1 MEEPVSRWRCSRIAA
16 FQRRRG
22 SWLAGHC
29 RTGSE
34 TAGLHPVR
42 QLPRGAVRSG
52 VGGVVVRLSPQLC
65 VSPLDLYRGVAG
77 GGVDLRG
84 PQADRKCSATREG
97 WSKGIGGGDAFM
109 KLCVSSSGCKAR
121 PARGE
126 PAQAGS
132 EPGDGLRNGTG
143 EAEVRERVGH
153 GTCGPDTYTLPG
165 CPGC

>member
-1 MEEPVSRWRCSRIAA
+1 MM
-16 FQRRRG
+16 
-22 SWLAGHC
+22 
-29 RTGSE
+29 SE
-34 TAGLHPVR
+34 
-42 QLPRGAVRSG
+42 
-52 VGGVVVRLSPQLC
+52 VVDS
-65 VSPLDLYRGVAG
+65 
-77 GGVDLRG
+77 
-84 PQADRKCSATREG
+84 KFSATRQG

-153 GTCGPDTYTLPG
+153 GTCGPETYTLPG